1 MTTPQDYAQPTKVFG
16 LLALNKEQGS
26 LITKHCFGD
35 CGKISMAGAIDDPA
49 TGGLMVCC
57 EAKCPWLKAEMDKP
71 YGTTM
76 SFGRPHEIYLRA
88 LTDSP
93 LPPSTKGE
101 STNV

>member
-1 MTTPQDYAQPTKVFG
+1 MTTRTPQDTPIKVFG
-16 LLALNKEQGS
+16 LLAMNTEQGR
-26 LITKHCFGD
+26 LVKKHCFGD
-35 CGKISMAGAIDDPA
+35 CGKISMAGAINDPA

-57 EAKCPWLKAEMDKP
+57 ETKCPWLKAEMDEP

-93 LPPSTKGE
+93 ALNTGSK
-101 STNV
+101 S